1 MEYFKLKVDFAP
13 GSLVPT
19 LPLRLNYILWLEDL
33 LTSPTDKAIQGI
45 DIGCGSSCI
54 YSLLAAQKNKWHM
67 VALESNVVNQEY
79 ALKNIKQNNLTNLIT
94 LHKQQDKTQIFQEY
108 FNYLENQTLTSKYD
122 FCLCNPPFFD
132 SQNNDQHKSRK
143 SGKRPPPHNCPTGY
157 KEELSCEGGEVK
169 FVTQIIEESLLI
181 KDKIRYFFSIFIDF
195 FVQFC

>member
-1 MEYFKLKVDFAP
+1 
-13 GSLVPT
+13 
-19 LPLRLNYILWLEDL
+19 
-33 LTSPTDKAIQGI
+33 
-45 DIGCGSSCI
+45 
-54 YSLLAAQKNKWHM
+54 M

-79 ALKNIKQNNLTNLIT
+79 ALKNIKQNNLTYLIT